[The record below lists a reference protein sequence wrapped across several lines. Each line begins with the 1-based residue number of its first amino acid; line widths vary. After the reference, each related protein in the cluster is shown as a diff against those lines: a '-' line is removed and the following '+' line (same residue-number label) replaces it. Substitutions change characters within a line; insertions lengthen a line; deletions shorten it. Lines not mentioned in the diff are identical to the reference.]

1 MLWRTKQDTYT
12 SSLCV
17 LNHGCVPHKTMG
29 KCNIWVNFGIMAA
42 INAKPGQHKDNI
54 TPFHSVKNGGWNCSQ
69 DPVIEEQMNIKPT
82 GKPSSVQR
90 KWVQG

>member
-1 MLWRTKQDTYT
+1 
-12 SSLCV
+12 
-17 LNHGCVPHKTMG
+17 
-29 KCNIWVNFGIMAA
+29 MAA